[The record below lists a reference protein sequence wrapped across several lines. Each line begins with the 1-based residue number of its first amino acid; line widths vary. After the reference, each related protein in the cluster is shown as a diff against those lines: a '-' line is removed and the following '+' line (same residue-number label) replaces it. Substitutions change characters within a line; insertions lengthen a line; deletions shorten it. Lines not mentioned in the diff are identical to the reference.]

1 MTASIDWK
9 VLEGDY
15 RAGIKSLRALAA
27 EYGISESA
35 IRKHVKR
42 DGWER
47 DLGDK
52 IRQRATS
59 IVLMDAVRSDKVRT
73 PDGIFE
79 HDTIE
84 SNAQVQAYVIRDHRS
99 LLRRCR
105 ALADRLLGELEAIT
119 YNRELFERLGELLMD
134 SAEDG
139 PQDKRLEALAKVLS
153 LSGRIDSF
161 KKLAEAQRIVVTL
174 ERDVFG
180 ISADTA
186 PKPYEDLSPDQIKA
200 RILHLQAKATG
211 IVAGAN
217 Q

>member
-1 MTASIDWK
+1 MTAPIDWTL
-9 VLEGDY
+9 LEGDY
-15 RAGIKSLRALAA
+15 RAGIKSLRAMAA
-27 EYGISESA
+27 EHGISEGA
-35 IRKHVKR
+35 IRKRAKR

-47 DLGDK
+47 DLGEK
-52 IRQRATS
+52 IRQLAGAM
-59 IVLMDAVRSDKVRT
+59 VLMDAVRKDEVRT
-73 PDGIFE
+73 PSGVLE
-79 HDTIE
+79 RDTIE
-84 SNAQVQAYVIRDHRS
+84 SNAQLQAYVMREHRS

-105 ALADRLLGELEAIT
+105 ALADLLLGELEAT
-119 YNRELFERLGELLMD
+119 TNNRELFERLGELLMD

-139 PQDKRLEALAKVLS
+139 AQDKRLEALAKVLS
-153 LSGRIDSF
+153 LPGRIDSF